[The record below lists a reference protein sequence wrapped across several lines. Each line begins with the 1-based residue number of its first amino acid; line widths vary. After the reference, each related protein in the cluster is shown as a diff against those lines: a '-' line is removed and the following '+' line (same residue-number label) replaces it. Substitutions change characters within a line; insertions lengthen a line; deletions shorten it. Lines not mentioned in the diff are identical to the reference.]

1 MKLKVQEKRNC
12 VMKKTE
18 MDIPL
23 GESGNSF
30 LSFLEYTIYDIQ
42 KPEARPRREEP
53 LYFPE

>member
-42 KPEARPRREEP
+42 KPEGRLRRVE
-53 LYFPE
+53 LQYFPE